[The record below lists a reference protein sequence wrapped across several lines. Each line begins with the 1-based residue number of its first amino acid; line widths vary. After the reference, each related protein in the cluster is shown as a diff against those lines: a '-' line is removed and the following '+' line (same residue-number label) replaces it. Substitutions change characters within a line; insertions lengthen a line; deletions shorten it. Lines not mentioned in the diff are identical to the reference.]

1 MTHAVTRN
9 DERSRYELEVDGR
22 VVGIAD
28 FDAQDSVLVLPHT
41 EIDAAQRG
49 RGLGALLVGGL
60 LDDVRARGERVVPTC
75 WYVREYMDLHPET
88 ADLLA
93 D

>member
-1 MTHAVTRN
+1 MTHTVTRN

-22 VVGIAD
+22 LVGIAD
-28 FDAQDSVLVLPHT
+28 FHVHDSVLVLPHT

-49 RGLGALLVGGL
+49 QGLGALLVAGV
-60 LDDVRARGERVVPTC
+60 LDDVRERGERVVPTC

-88 ADLLA
+88 IDLLA